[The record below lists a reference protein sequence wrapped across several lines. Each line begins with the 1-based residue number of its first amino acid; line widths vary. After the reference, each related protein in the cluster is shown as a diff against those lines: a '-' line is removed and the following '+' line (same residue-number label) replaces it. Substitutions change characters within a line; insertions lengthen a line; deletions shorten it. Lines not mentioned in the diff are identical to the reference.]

1 MLPQTARGSPR
12 SCALQ
17 SAGKGAKL
25 VNMTCHIARAPGAV
39 FAVWGTP
46 ESQDAD
52 RVLLE
57 LQAAVREAGR
67 PVVYITRVPQ
77 DAPPP
82 APLVKQRFN
91 TLMPEVIAQCSSYH
105 VVLEGSGFVA
115 AFKRGVLLSLLQ
127 PFWRKRV
134 FFVHARCA
142 DVPGALSPEE
152 RRCAKAVLEKAD
164 ALGYLQTKA
173 P

>member
-1 MLPQTARGSPR
+1 
-12 SCALQ
+12 
-17 SAGKGAKL
+17 
-25 VNMTCHIARAPGAV
+25 MTCHIARAPGAV

-46 ESQDAD
+46 EVQDAE

-57 LQAAVREAGR
+57 LHAAVHEAGG
-67 PVVYITRVPQ
+67 PVVYITRVPV

-82 APLVKQRFN
+82 APLVKQRIR
-91 TLMPEVIAQCSSYH
+91 TLMPEVLAQCSSYH

-134 FFVHARCA
+134 FFVHANCA
-142 DVPGALSPEE
+142 DVPGTLSPKD
-152 RRCAKAVLEKAD
+152 RQCARAVLEKAD
-164 ALGYLQTKA
+164 TLGYLQA
-173 P
+173 RPPQL